1 MRKIAEELII
11 QTKTFL
17 RAVLFGF
24 IFILPW
30 IYHFCGPRK
39 IAATRLES
47 GYHLATSNA
56 LLISGEKH
64 RVTAVALQKDAQ
76 GVICLYS
83 GLELLLSQSFSH
95 SKATSPWFTLA
106 QTSASAVLPNGL
118 ANAVCPRL
126 WSLFY
131 SDLILFRLSGLF
143 YYYINPL
150 LLLLLLLLLF
160 QKSWPMVFVLW
171 N

>member
-1 MRKIAEELII
+1 MRKFAEELII

-17 RAVLFGF
+17 RAVLFVL

-39 IAATRLES
+39 IAAACLGS
-47 GYHLATSNA
+47 GYHLATNNA
-56 LLISGEKH
+56 LFISGGKH

-83 GLELLLSQSFSH
+83 GQLLLSQSFSH

-131 SDLILFRLSGLF
+131 SDSILFRLSGLF

-150 LLLLLLLLLF
+150 LLPLLLLLLLF